1 MISLYCFQTFIY
13 FSAQIPAFLQN
24 FFLFSLEF
32 FSFSSKFLN
41 SSFVQGT
48 ALMTAAMAINTAHI
62 RTNTSPNTSKSV
74 MSDFIS
80 TPPYMYPSSF
90 TPRAVM
96 ASQSEISPKKFRCL
110 PREQDTV
117 LSLRRGGQRGHDAGP
132 IADESPY
139 HESLVERTRSCAPS
153 RTEPRASCS

>member
-80 TPPYMYPSSF
+80 TSPYMYPSSF

-96 ASQSEISPKKFRCL
+96 AEPIGDITEMKFRCL

-117 LSLRRGGQRGHDAGP
+117 LSLRRGGQRGHDAGQ
-132 IADESPY
+132 
-139 HESLVERTRSCAPS
+139 
-153 RTEPRASCS
+153 